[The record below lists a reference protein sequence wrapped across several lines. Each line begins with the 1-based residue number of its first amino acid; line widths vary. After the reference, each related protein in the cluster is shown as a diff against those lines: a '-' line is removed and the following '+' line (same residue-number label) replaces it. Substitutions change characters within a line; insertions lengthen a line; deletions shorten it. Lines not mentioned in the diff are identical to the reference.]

1 MENMFKARV
10 SSLPQKVD
18 LPFHESNGK
27 NLGMSPK
34 PALSIDKIKRL
45 WVSFRELIFLLA
57 LPNGFF
63 IIFNFAKICSPF
75 CLAGRQ

>member
-45 WVSFRELIFLLA
+45 WVS
-57 LPNGFF
+57 
-63 IIFNFAKICSPF
+63 
-75 CLAGRQ
+75 

>member
-34 PALSIDKIKRL
+34 PASPLIKL
-45 WVSFRELIFLLA
+45 KGYGFHFDTSAWALQMDFL
-57 LPNGFF
+57 
-63 IIFNFAKICSPF
+63 
-75 CLAGRQ
+75 